1 MPRLFTR
8 LLAQRLD
15 RLVPL
20 SVVESVGDEPLERGR
35 VYIAPGERHLEV
47 VADLGGAPRT
57 QLSAGPPENNCR
69 PAVDVL
75 FRSIARTYG
84 QGALGVV
91 LTGMGYD
98 GRRGSEA
105 LAGAGGRVIVQDEA
119 SSVVWGMPRAVA
131 EAGVADVVLP
141 LDAIG
146 RALVERAS
154 RTFAGTAR

>member
-1 MPRLFTR
+1 
-8 LLAQRLD
+8 
-15 RLVPL
+15 
-20 SVVESVGDEPLERGR
+20 
-35 VYIAPGERHLEV
+35 
-47 VADLGGAPRT
+47 
-57 QLSAGPPENNCR
+57 
-69 PAVDVL
+69 
-75 FRSIARTYG
+75 
-84 QGALGVV
+84 
-91 LTGMGYD
+91 MGYD